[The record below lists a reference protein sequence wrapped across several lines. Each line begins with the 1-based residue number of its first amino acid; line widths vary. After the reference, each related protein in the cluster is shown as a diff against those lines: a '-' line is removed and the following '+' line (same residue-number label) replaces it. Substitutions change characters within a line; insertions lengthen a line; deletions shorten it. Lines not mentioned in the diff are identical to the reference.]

1 MAETLKAGNDM
12 AKYLL
17 DTDTCIELFKHNS
30 KVLDKILEVGQEN
43 CFVSEITIA
52 ELFYGAA
59 KSGQQK
65 HFNDISFIL
74 QSFELIPLFPSLR
87 VYGTCK
93 AELEKQGMR
102 IEEFDLLIGS
112 CALFN
117 NFVVVTSNVKHFN
130 HIPNLQIEDWAEKSM
145 H

>member
-1 MAETLKAGNDM
+1 M
-12 AKYLL
+12 AKYML
-17 DTDTCIELFKHNS
+17 DTDTCIELFKHNN
-30 KVLDKILEVGQEN
+30 KVLEKIMEVGQEN

-87 VYGTCK
+87 IYGTNK
-93 AELEKQGMR
+93 AELEKIYSEIDELEKTE
-102 IEEFDLLIGS
+102 IETIAYARYAEKFYPWLLVGALLILLELVL
-112 CALFN
+112 AN
-117 NFVVVTSNVKHFN
+117 TRFVR
-130 HIPNLQIEDWAEKSM
+130 IP
-145 H
+145 